1 MRTIIACLICLTLL
15 ALSIS
20 TIAQENQTAPT
31 NQTLLGNNTTL
42 GNNTSEAINA
52 SQENQTVLANQIL
65 PGNNTTLENNVSES
79 INASQEN
86 QTALTSQIPPANY
99 TTLANNVPK
108 SVNASQEKATT
119 SVPAIHV
126 GMASTKPINALGRLV
141 PKETNNV
148 DVFGNKST
156 YNISAYSNTKPTYDI
171 SASYIRL
178 LHAVNSTVKPLFN
191 VEDRNPTTP
200 FWTAPSDTSANTI
213 EDVSV
218 YNQSESVRGLSGYPV
233 IMVPSNIA

>member
-1 MRTIIACLICLTLL
+1 MLTITACLLCLTLL

-20 TIAQENQTAPT
+20 TIAGENMTALIS
-31 NQTLLGNNTTL
+31 QTLPGINNTTL
-42 GNNTSEAINA
+42 GNNTSMANNTT
-52 SQENQTVLANQIL
+52 QEDLADLANQLTPID
-65 PGNNTTLENNVSES
+65 NTTTDNTIEGM
-79 INASQEN
+79 NASKEN
-86 QTALTSQIPPANY
+86 
-99 TTLANNVPK
+99 
-108 SVNASQEKATT
+108 ATN
-119 SVPAIHV
+119 SLLAIHV

-191 VEDRNPTTP
+191 AEDRNPTTP

-213 EDVSV
+213 EDLSV
-218 YNQSESVRGLSGYPV
+218 YNQSESVRDLSGYPV

>member
-1 MRTIIACLICLTLL
+1 MITITACLYGLTLL

-20 TIAQENQTAPT
+20 AIAGENMTASISQTQP
-31 NQTLLGNNTTL
+31 GINNTTL
-42 GNNTSEAINA
+42 GNNNSMANNTTQEDLADLAYQIPPSNNATTIDNTIAGMNA
-52 SQENQTVLANQIL
+52 SQEN
-65 PGNNTTLENNVSES
+65 
-79 INASQEN
+79 
-86 QTALTSQIPPANY
+86 
-99 TTLANNVPK
+99 
-108 SVNASQEKATT
+108 ATN
-119 SVPAIHV
+119 SLPAIHV
-126 GMASTKPINALGRLV
+126 GMASTKPINTLGRLV

-178 LHAVNSTVKPLFN
+178 LHAANSTVKPLFN

-218 YNQSESVRGLSGYPV
+218 YNQSESVRDLSGYPV
-233 IMVPSNIA
+233 IMVPSNMA

>member
-1 MRTIIACLICLTLL
+1 MRAITACLLSLTLL

-20 TIAQENQTAPT
+20 AIAGENMTASIS
-31 NQTLLGNNTTL
+31 QTLPGINNTTL
-42 GNNTSEAINA
+42 GNNTSMANNATQEDLTDLADQIPPSDNTITDDNTIEGMNA
-52 SQENQTVLANQIL
+52 SQEN
-65 PGNNTTLENNVSES
+65 
-79 INASQEN
+79 
-86 QTALTSQIPPANY
+86 
-99 TTLANNVPK
+99 
-108 SVNASQEKATT
+108 ATN
-119 SVPAIHV
+119 SLPAIHV

-148 DVFGNKST
+148 DVFGNKSS

-200 FWTAPSDTSANTI
+200 YWTAPSDTSANTI

-218 YNQSESVRGLSGYPV
+218 YNQSESVRDLSGYPV

>member
-1 MRTIIACLICLTLL
+1 MRTITVCLLCLTLL

-20 TIAQENQTAPT
+20 TIAGENMTALIS
-31 NQTLLGNNTTL
+31 QTLPEINNTTL
-42 GNNTSEAINA
+42 GNNTSMANNTT
-52 SQENQTVLANQIL
+52 QEGLADLANQLTPID
-65 PGNNTTLENNVSES
+65 NTTTDNTIEGM
-79 INASQEN
+79 NASKEN
-86 QTALTSQIPPANY
+86 
-99 TTLANNVPK
+99 
-108 SVNASQEKATT
+108 ATNPL
-119 SVPAIHV
+119 PAIHV

-200 FWTAPSDTSANTI
+200 YWTAPSDTSANTI

-218 YNQSESVRGLSGYPV
+218 YNQSESVRDLSGYPV

>member
-1 MRTIIACLICLTLL
+1 MRTIIACLIYLTLL
-15 ALSIS
+15 ALSIA
-20 TIAQENQTAPT
+20 TIAQENLTAPL
-31 NQTLLGNNTTL
+31 NQTLLINNTTL
-42 GNNTSEAINA
+42 GNNNSAAINA
-52 SQENQTVLANQIL
+52 YQDNQTALVNQIL
-65 PGNNTTLENNVSES
+65 AANNTTLQNNVSES

-86 QTALTSQIPPANY
+86 ATSS
-99 TTLANNVPK
+99 L
-108 SVNASQEKATT
+108 
-119 SVPAIHV
+119 PAIHV
-126 GMASTKPINALGRLV
+126 GMTSTKPINALGRLV

-178 LHAVNSTVKPLFN
+178 LNAVNSTVKPLFN

-218 YNQSESVRGLSGYPV
+218 YNQSESVRDLSGYPV